1 MYASYATI
9 DAWLVQ
15 AEAAGTTAVLTV
27 DLAWVLGLDKSA
39 LTRLARR
46 GELGPYER
54 VSGRFYRVGLC
65 GVRDFVERYRCAF
78 SEWVSLQDA
87 CRLSGAK
94 SSTLLLWLD
103 HGLIRGGRDMHGR
116 VHIDPASLGTIREHA
131 RWTSQP
137 EEVVLQGVAYYSLGR
152 LARALSARAGL
163 HPQSAEFR
171 REYRRNYAMFYRW
184 LTETDLKDRVRRV
197 GRRRALYMPWS
208 LYDELVN
215 LVRPQQAAALI
226 GESPHMLHYWAR
238 RGRIATVKLGGTQ
251 KMIPRAELEDFL
263 EYRRACRR
271 RRAASTPAAAAGGR
285 AEEDVAEPA
294 RQPKAAIETTPA

>member
-1 MYASYATI
+1 MYTSYATI
-9 DAWLVQ
+9 DAWLER
-15 AEAAGTTAVLTV
+15 AEAAGVTTALTV
-27 DLAWVLGLDKSA
+27 DLAWVLGLEKSTLA
-39 LTRLARR
+39 RLARR

-54 VSGRFYRVGLC
+54 VSGRFYRVSLR

-78 SEWVSLQDA
+78 QDWVSLQDA

-94 SSTLLLWLD
+94 PSTVLLWLD

-131 RWTSQP
+131 RWTHQP
-137 EEVVLQGVAYYSLGR
+137 DEVVLQGVAYYSLGR
-152 LARALSARAGL
+152 LARALCARGGL
-163 HPQSAEFR
+163 HPQSPEYR

-215 LVRPQQAAALI
+215 LVRPHQAAALI
-226 GESPHMLHYWAR
+226 GESPHMLHYWTR
-238 RGRIATVKLGGTQ
+238 RGRISAVKLGGTQ
-251 KMIPRAELEDFL
+251 KMIPRGELEDFL
-263 EYRRACRR
+263 EFRRASR
-271 RRAASTPAAAAGGR
+271 RRAKAPTPAAGDSHPAGGDAVR
-285 AEEDVAEPA
+285 SRQAEPA
-294 RQPKAAIETTPA
+294 VETAPA